1 MNSIKK
7 IGNLKVVLRDNKKIC
22 IKKVNNYIDREKYL
36 TSKGFLNILHSE
48 IINGYVV
55 RDYIDEV
62 LISKE
67 DKLHELIYLICLLHT
82 KTTHYKNLTIDKIK
96 DFYEDETNKI
106 IELKKYYES
115 IFDRCIYKFLPPSIY
130 LLIKHMSLIL
140 KSLDESK
147 IYLDKW
153 YEIVK
158 DKKRKRVVLNHNN
171 LKVNNLIVG
180 EKIYL
185 INWDK
190 SIIDYPIYDVL
201 SLFKSNYKE
210 IDMLDLFN
218 IYKSKYGLLSE
229 EYYLLISKL
238 LRIDCLIF
246 SDNEVENC
254 KSSYNIIYYLK
265 AVNSFLNDNMEK
277 KK

>member
-1 MNSIKK
+1 MNNIKK
-7 IGNLKVVLRDNKKIC
+7 IGNLKVISKNNKKIC
-22 IKKVNNYIDREKYL
+22 IKKINNYIDREKYL
-36 TSKGFLNILHSE
+36 KSKGFQNILHSE
-48 IINGYVV
+48 VLDGYVV
-55 RDYIDEV
+55 RDFIDEV
-62 LISKE
+62 SISKE
-67 DKLHELIYLICLLHT
+67 DKLHELVYLICLLHT
-82 KTTHYKNLTIDKIK
+82 KTTHYKNLTIDNIK

-130 LLIKHMSLIL
+130 LLIKNMSLIL

-147 IYLDKW
+147 KYLDKW

-171 LKVNNLIVG
+171 LKANNLIVG
-180 EKIYL
+180 ESMYL

-190 SIIDYPIYDVL
+190 SMVDYPIYDVL
-201 SLFKSNYKE
+201 SLFRCNYKE
-210 IDMLDLFN
+210 TDMFDLFN
-218 IYKSKYGLLSE
+218 IYNAKYGLLPE

-238 LRIDCLIF
+238 LRVDFLIF
-246 SDNEVENC
+246 NHNEVENC
-254 KSSYNIIYYLK
+254 RNAYELVYYLK
-265 AVNSFLNDNMEK
+265 VVNSFLNDNMEK